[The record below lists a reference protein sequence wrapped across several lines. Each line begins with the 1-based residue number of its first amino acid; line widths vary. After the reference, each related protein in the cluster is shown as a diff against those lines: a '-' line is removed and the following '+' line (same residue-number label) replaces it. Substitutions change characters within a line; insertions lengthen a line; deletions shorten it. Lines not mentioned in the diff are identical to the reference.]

1 MCRLAQVLS
10 FKRDFFFVVLI
21 LIATYL
27 SVGGIGARDNCMVW
41 FLFLIGL
48 LSWKIKTNVVR
59 VERYSESLVS

>member
-1 MCRLAQVLS
+1 MLKVLS
-10 FKRDFFFVVLI
+10 FKRDLFFVVLI

-27 SVGGIGARDNCMVW
+27 SVGGIGPLEDKCMVW
-41 FLFLIGL
+41 YLFLIGL